1 MKKIISVVLA
11 LVMMMAVMVPAFA
24 ENIVSPDT
32 TGNAI
37 VLVDGVT
44 DKGEGSYTVSIPASV
59 DFKWND
65 AETTGKYT
73 ITSQV
78 QTNSRVQVTVA
89 KAKDLTNIND
99 ATETIAFS
107 VADATSKATNA
118 VVTAEEHS
126 FKLTIDNTNDWK
138 TKSIAKY
145 EGTITFEAELVNA

>member
-65 AETTGKYT
+65 AETTGAYT

-78 QTNSRVQVTVA
+78 QTNKRVQVTVT
-89 KAKDLTNIND
+89 KTKDLTNEND

-107 VADATSKATNA
+107 VADATSKATSA
-118 VVTAEEHS
+118 VVNAEAHA
-126 FKLTIDNTNDWK
+126 FKLTIDDTTRW
-138 TKSIAKY
+138 TTASIAKY
-145 EGTITFEAELVNA
+145 EGTITFEAELVDA